1 MILKYPVENLLA
13 NMQFG
18 EKLLIVKPD
27 AHYYVEKRE
36 PKLSTGSEIKF
47 VVYDEVEAADDHE

>member
-1 MILKYPVENLLA
+1 MILKYPIEHLL
-13 NMQFG
+13 NTMSFG

-36 PKLSTGSEIKF
+36 PKFSTGSEIKF
-47 VVYDEVEAADDHE
+47 VVYDEIEAADDPE